1 MRTRIKQTT
10 KTYEGVEIT
19 EYMAEVHVW
28 QDSLS
33 WYPARL
39 KLDWMDF
46 NVAGMSK
53 EVFAKEFGPFG
64 SLERA
69 QNIIDKLLELEQSI
83 KEEIARN
90 RAVEKS
96 KKVKYIRYP

>member
-1 MRTRIKQTT
+1 MKTRIKQTT
-10 KTYEGVEIT
+10 KTYDGTDIT
-19 EYMAEVHVW
+19 EYTAEVHVW

-39 KLDWMDF
+39 KLDWMGYTDS
-46 NVAGMSK
+46 MSR
-53 EVFAKEFGPFG
+53 EAFANEFGPHG

-69 QNIIDKLLELEQSI
+69 KKIIDRLLEIVESDKQ
-83 KEEIARN
+83 EAARQK
-90 RAVEKS
+90 AVEKS

>member
-10 KTYEGVEIT
+10 KTYDGADIT
-19 EYMAEVHVW
+19 EYTAEVHVW

-33 WYPARL
+33 WFPARL
-39 KLDWMDF
+39 KLDWMGYTDS
-46 NVAGMSK
+46 MST
-53 EVFAKEFGPFG
+53 EVFAKEFGPYG

-69 QNIIDKLLELEQSI
+69 KKIIDSLLELVENDKQEAAHQ
-83 KEEIARN
+83 K
-90 RAVEKS
+90 AVEKS

>member
-1 MRTRIKQTT
+1 MKTRIKQTT
-10 KTYEGVEIT
+10 KTYDGTNIT
-19 EYMAEVHVW
+19 EYTAEVHVW

-39 KLDWMDF
+39 KLDWIGYTDS
-46 NVAGMSK
+46 MSK
-53 EVFAKEFGPFG
+53 EVFAKHFGLYG

-69 QNIIDKLLELEQSI
+69 QNIIDKLLELDENDKQ
-83 KEEIARN
+83 EAARQK
-90 RAVEKS
+90 AVEKS

>member
-10 KTYEGVEIT
+10 KTYDGFDVT
-19 EYMAEVHVW
+19 EYLAEVHVW

-39 KLDWMDF
+39 KLDWM
-46 NVAGMSK
+46 GYTGSMSK
-53 EVFAKEFGPFG
+53 EAFAKEFGPYG

-69 QNIIDKLLELEQSI
+69 KKIIDMVLKIEEDNKQEKLRQKL
-83 KEEIARN
+83 
-90 RAVEKS
+90 VEKS
-96 KKVKYIRYP
+96 KKVKIIRYP

>member
-1 MRTRIKQTT
+1 MKTRIKQIT
-10 KTYEGVEIT
+10 KTYDGIEIT
-19 EYMAEVHVW
+19 GYTAEVHVW

-39 KLDWMDF
+39 KLDWMGYTDS
-46 NVAGMSK
+46 MSK
-53 EVFAKEFGPFG
+53 EVFTKEFGPYG

-69 QNIIDKLLELEQSI
+69 KKIIDSLLELVENDKQ
-83 KEEIARN
+83 EAARQK
-90 RAVEKS
+90 AVEKS